1 MLKREFSFFGVQV
14 TMHIKS
20 KERSTVFPG
29 LNESRVRVCVQRAR
43 MFYELAHFLDK
54 LAFQLC

>member
-1 MLKREFSFFGVQV
+1 
-14 TMHIKS
+14 MHIKS